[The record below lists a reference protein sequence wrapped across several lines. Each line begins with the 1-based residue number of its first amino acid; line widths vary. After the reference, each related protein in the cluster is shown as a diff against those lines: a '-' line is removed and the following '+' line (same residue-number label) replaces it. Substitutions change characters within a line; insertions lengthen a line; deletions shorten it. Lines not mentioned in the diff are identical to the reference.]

1 MTPLFFQ
8 LILECVFTCIS
19 QQSLLQKRRC
29 VFQVTH
35 KEGHRYT
42 SAGNVS
48 GSVQVCEN
56 TSCCLGIYIIINGQ
70 QKVDTLACDKVG
82 MSCPDATCKA
92 HSHLNN
98 PFIVCTCNTDLCNS
112 NITLTPHSEEPPHTN
127 SYFAAETTLLA
138 VMGIVVVMGFAVIAI
153 KWRSIGKKKKE
164 NLQSSCHDY
173 SLQPLCSCGAKT
185 SQNYITDIEIQ
196 QVVGQGHFATVFQGK
211 YQESEV
217 AVKVYP
223 TGWKQKFTTEKEIYE
238 LPLMRHGGITHFLG
252 IGRKSDDSGWFIV
265 LEYAKYGSL
274 HSFLCEHTTSWKETL
289 KLCQSL
295 SQGLSYLHCDLHSH
309 DKHKPPVAH
318 RDLSSSNVLVKADGT
333 CVLCDFGCSTILR
346 SCSGR
351 GLWQQH
357 TTNMKDHAQLGTLNY
372 MSPEILEGSVNL
384 SSSLFL
390 MQGDIY
396 ALGLLLWEIWM
407 RCSDLFEGAIVP
419 QHLLPYELELDANVT
434 RERLILYVS
443 EMDKRPFIPEH
454 WDLLPQ
460 GSVLKELLTDCWD
473 RDMDAR
479 LTAPCVVNR
488 LVSLLS
494 SYSP

>member
-1 MTPLFFQ
+1 MLQ
-8 LILECVFTCIS
+8 WLLVLALQCVFTCIS
-19 QQSLLQKRRC
+19 QQSLLEKRRC

-35 KEGHRYT
+35 REGHRYT

-56 TSCCLGIYIIINGQ
+56 TPCCLAIYHIINGQ

-92 HSHLNN
+92 HPHLNN
-98 PFIVCTCNTDLCNS
+98 RFIMCVCNTDFCNS
-112 NITLTPHSEEPPHTN
+112 NITLTPQSEQPPHTN
-127 SYFAAETTLLA
+127 SYSAAKTTVLA
-138 VMGIVVVMGFAVIAI
+138 VVVIVVVIGFAVIAI
-153 KWRSIGKKKKE
+153 KWRSIAKRKKE

-173 SLQPLCSCGAKT
+173 SLQPLCSCEEKT
-185 SQNYITDIEIQ
+185 SQNCITDIEIQ
-196 QVVGQGHFATVFQGK
+196 QVVSQGHFATVFQGK

-217 AVKVYP
+217 IVKVYLR
-223 TGWKQKFTTEKEIYE
+223 GWKQKFTTEKEIYE
-238 LPLMRHGGITHFLG
+238 LPLMKHGGIAHFLG
-252 IGRKSDDSGWFIV
+252 IGRKPDDSSWFIV
-265 LEYAKYGSL
+265 LQFAKYGSL
-274 HSFLCEHTTSWKETL
+274 HSFLREHTTSWKETL

-295 SQGLSYLHCDLHSH
+295 SQGLSYLHSDLHSH
-309 DKHKPPVAH
+309 DVHKPPVAH
-318 RDLSSSNVLVKADGT
+318 GDLSSSNVLVKADGT
-333 CVLCDFGCSTILR
+333 CALCDFGCSTILR
-346 SCSGR
+346 SCSGH

-357 TTNMKDHAQLGTLNY
+357 TTHMEGHFPLGTLNY
-372 MSPEILEGSVNL
+372 MAPEILEGSVNL

-390 MQGDIY
+390 MQVDIY
-396 ALGLLLWEIWM
+396 ALSLVLWEILM

-434 RERLILYVS
+434 RETLMLYVY

-473 RDMDAR
+473 RDMGAR
-479 LTAPCVVNR
+479 LTAACVDNR

-494 SYSP
+494 SYSQ